1 MTGVQTCALPICCD
15 LEIEKRRV
23 EIVKGTE
30 LKLFNANTET
40 LLGSLMAGYHGY
52 NGVMGN
58 FHIDLYKW
66 LFENFNKQIEL
77 AEDLQQQLTRES
89 AIEKY
94 AYPINAKYHMQQED
108 VTMTL
113 VSRRLTQ
120 ETFTES
126 YKGLVDALIEWENA
140 TRKKLEIV

>member
-1 MTGVQTCALPICCD
+1 
-15 LEIEKRRV
+15 
-23 EIVKGTE
+23 
-30 LKLFNANTET
+30 
-40 LLGSLMAGYHGY
+40 MAGYHGY